1 MSQRRLDAFTRLAP
15 VGLLTPDF
23 EIDEPW
29 PRLQWG
35 TPLTAIATEAL
46 AGTPDVAA
54 VAVHTAYRRTV
65 LAQGRPPFLVFR
77 SAFQSP
83 TFMWGV
89 RDRIQA
95 QDQADQILAEDSQV
109 LHPNY
114 TVVDPYT
121 FFFLLERWLE

>member
-1 MSQRRLDAFTRLAP
+1 MGD
-15 VGLLTPDF
+15 

-35 TPLTAIATEAL
+35 VPLIAAASETL

-54 VAVHTAYRRTV
+54 EAVHNAYRRTV
-65 LAQGRPPFLVFR
+65 LKEGRPPFLVFR

-83 TFMWGV
+83 TFLWGV

-95 QDQADQILAEDSQV
+95 ADVEGRILNADDTV

-114 TVVDPYT
+114 TVVGPYT
-121 FFFLLERWLE
+121 FFFLLKRWVQNKPQD